1 VARAAY
7 LVGGPVDRYEPDP
20 MSGQFRVEPEP
31 EPEPELPP
39 VLPVLVLLLDG
50 DGVVVEEPAP
60 EPVPDVGPDV
70 VAALATN
77 APPVRRPA
85 VSAPTASTLRTRC
98 RIWRYAFRLW

>member
-7 LVGGPVDRYEPDP
+7 LVGGRWTGYEPEPELPFGAGEPLPVGGAPWPFEPDP

-31 EPEPELPP
+31 
-39 VLPVLVLLLDG
+39 VLV
-50 DGVVVEEPAP
+50 P
-60 EPVPDVGPDV
+60 EPVLDVGLDV

-85 VSAPTASTLRTRC
+85 VNAPTASTLRTRSC
-98 RIWRYAFRLW
+98 IWRYAFRLW